1 MGANSGQIIKLF
13 FILSTMCCIY
23 FFNFYFQIK
32 YIVFFVLIIYWLY
45 LKCHTWHLAVLIL
58 SFFWKLWSCM
68 SLWKCIMYNVPK
80 LNRINKYLSFF
91 LLIWIHFLMS
101 EPLWLSLWQW
111 HLYHLCNTSPSLVL
125 MENGWIFIY
134 YLII

>member
-80 LNRINKYLSFF
+80 LNGINKYLSFF

-101 EPLWLSLWQW
+101 PCDFLSDNGIYTTYVTR
-111 HLYHLCNTSPSLVL
+111 HLLLFWWKTDESL
-125 MENGWIFIY
+125 FI
-134 YLII
+134 I